1 MLNSVLSYLRFATP
15 ILILLLVLLSNGLG
29 TINWGYDEF
38 GAIVTHL
45 EIDDQYYVNIYK
57 GYLIDIGISNPTI
70 LGFFVDYIL
79 PIIVVP
85 LRWTYAIGISPLLGL
100 SRIVNIDWPLLGNL
114 FLLPNIAL
122 ATIGVYLIA
131 LSIKIKKQSQNV
143 MVLFISFILLSHPF
157 LKWTLTLT
165 SYSYH
170 LFCFGLLLY
179 SEVNLNHNGRVLS
192 KLSLSRSIV
201 QIFNYQY
208 IVIVATLGLA
218 QLIKNPRSFFNEKKY
233 LGWIVPAIVALAS
246 IVFLV
251 VRSVISGK
259 HDNPAFT
266 ALGDNVERYR
276 FSDNSS
282 DLASSIEYLVARL
295 LDFLHYFFIEAS
307 NFYSSS
313 VYSEVSFVGLIA
325 FLSSLIFIYFKI
337 LNKVDAKLKQILM
350 VFCFALLVPYLL
362 SLQPTT
368 ATRHALVFLLP
379 ISLFFSLT
387 IYSICE
393 FIFLKKYITVAS
405 SLLLVLAT
413 YNAIGFNQ
421 YKARDLNIDKAIP
434 ILQKNNVKHLVLSPC
449 EYRPLL
455 YTKIRGEFKVFYR
468 CGDKI
473 IRKLVDPQ
481 IRRVAVLSEEK
492 ITVDDAKSMI
502 ASYSDEKW
510 ISIYRQTSS
519 GDAVDSKRYKSNLF
533 VFAQQMENK

>member
-15 ILILLLVLLSNGLG
+15 ILILLSVLLFNGLG

-45 EIDDQYYVNIYK
+45 EIDDQYYVDTYK
-57 GYLIDIGISNPTI
+57 GYLIDIGISDPTI
-70 LGFFVDYIL
+70 LGFVVDYIL

-85 LRWTYAIGISPLLGL
+85 LRWTYALGISPLLGL

-114 FLLPNIAL
+114 LLLPNIAL
-122 ATIGVYLIA
+122 ATMGVYLIA
-131 LSIKIKKQSQNV
+131 LSIKIIKQSQNV
-143 MVLFISFILLSHPF
+143 IVLFISFILLSHPF

-208 IVIVATLGLA
+208 IVIVATLGLV
-218 QLIKNPRSFFNEKKY
+218 QLIKNPKSFFNEKKY

-266 ALGDNVERYR
+266 ALGDNVARYR

-282 DLASSIEYLVARL
+282 DLVSSIEYLVARL

-313 VYSEVSFVGLIA
+313 VYSEVSFVVLIV

-337 LNKVDAKLKQILM
+337 LNKVDAKLKKIL
-350 VFCFALLVPYLL
+350 VIFCFALLVPYLL
-362 SLQPTT
+362 SLQPMT

-379 ISLFFSLT
+379 ISLLFSLT
-387 IYSICE
+387 ICSICE
-393 FIFLKKYITVAS
+393 FIFPKKYITVGF
-405 SLLLVLAT
+405 SLLLVLAI

-421 YKARDLNIDKAIP
+421 YKARDLNIGKTIP
-434 ILQKNNVKHLVLSPC
+434 ILQKHNVKYLVLSPC

-455 YTKIRGEFKVFYR
+455 YTKIRGGFKVFYR
-468 CGDKI
+468 CGNKI
-473 IRKLVDPQ
+473 NRKLDPQ

-510 ISIYRQTSS
+510 ISIYRQTSF
-519 GDAVDSKRYKSNLF
+519 GDAVDSKRHKSNLY
-533 VFAQQMENK
+533 VFAQQTENK